1 MDSFGKKL
9 RECRE
14 AKDLS
19 QAEFARQLGVHHSI
33 IGKYER
39 DEVKPTVDVI
49 KKIAQVLGTTAGFLL
64 GETNEQ
70 NVLKDPVMFKR
81 MADIESLPNKDKEC
95 LLLTVDNFIKATKLN
110 AL

>member
-1 MDSFGKKL
+1 MDTFGKKL

-14 AKDLS
+14 VKDLS

-49 KKIAQVLGTTAGFLL
+49 KKLH
-64 GETNEQ
+64 
-70 NVLKDPVMFKR
+70 R
-81 MADIESLPNKDKEC
+81 Y
-95 LLLTVDNFIKATKLN
+95 
-110 AL
+110 